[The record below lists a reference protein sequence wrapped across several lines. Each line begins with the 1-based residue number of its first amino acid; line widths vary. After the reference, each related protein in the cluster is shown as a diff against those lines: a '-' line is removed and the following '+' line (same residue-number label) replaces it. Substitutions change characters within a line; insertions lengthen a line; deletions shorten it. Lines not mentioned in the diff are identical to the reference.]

1 MFSFMVKQAPFKP
14 REHLFANNNSENII
28 KNNNFKHNGNSC
40 INAIYRIFAKNRL
53 QGDYVTIGKRIR
65 KRRKELNMSVEE
77 LARKVGKDRST
88 IYRYENGDIGNMP
101 LELVSPMVE
110 ALKMTPQE
118 LLSLFASK
126 SEWLAE
132 RAECFAAPDGRK
144 FNDEETRIFCEVEKY
159 LIGIRNRDDYEEN
172 MAFLFA
178 LFKQL
183 NK

>member
-1 MFSFMVKQAPFKP
+1 
-14 REHLFANNNSENII
+14 
-28 KNNNFKHNGNSC
+28 
-40 INAIYRIFAKNRL
+40 
-53 QGDYVTIGKRIR
+53 
-65 KRRKELNMSVEE
+65 MSVDE

-110 ALKMTPQE
+110 ALQMTPQE
-118 LLSLFASK
+118 LLSFFAAK

-132 RAECFAAPDGRK
+132 QAGCFAAIDC
-144 FNDEETRIFCEVEKY
+144 CEFSDKEVKLFREIADY
-159 LIGIRNRDDYEEN
+159 LIENRNSDDYEEKIN
-172 MAFLFA
+172 CLFT